1 MPRKSYAQAIADT
14 LYDTLKRD
22 PSVTIVGSYVLGFG
36 PFNPLLNKVRQDFP
50 DRLWDPPTSEAVNA
64 YLGIGAAMAGARPMI
79 DFATAAFSYLAWSPL
94 VNEAGI
100 AHYMTGG
107 AVNVPV
113 VFHMLHGIRGGG
125 GPQHSHSPQA
135 MLWNAAGLQIVL
147 PSTPRDVT
155 GLLRSAFRTRNPVV
169 MIDHYRLM
177 GTEGEVPD
185 EDYEI
190 PFGVADVKRGGRDV
204 TLVATSHMVL
214 IALEAA
220 KTLADDD
227 IDVEV
232 LDPRTLV
239 PFDTAALL
247 DSVGRTGRLVILD
260 ECNLR
265 CGVAAEIAATVA
277 EAGFHSLK
285 APIVRV
291 TRPDVPVPFSP
302 PLEQALTPNAG
313 DVVAAVRKL
322 MAAPV
327 RAA

>member
-1 MPRKSYAQAIADT
+1 MARKSYAQAIADT
-14 LYDTLKRD
+14 LYDTLKSD

-50 DRLWDPPTSEAVNA
+50 DRLWDPPISEAANA

-79 DFATAAFSYLAWSPL
+79 DFATAAFSYLAWSPM

-107 AVNVPV
+107 TVDVPV
-113 VFHMLHGIRGGG
+113 IFHMLHGIRGGG

-135 MLWNAAGLQIVL
+135 MLWNAAGLQIVM
-147 PSTPRDVT
+147 PSTPRDVK

-185 EDYEI
+185 EDYAI
-190 PFGVADVKRGGRDV
+190 PFGVAEVKRSGRDV
-204 TLVATSHMVL
+204 TVVATSHLVL
-214 IALEAA
+214 SALEAA
-220 KTLADDD
+220 DALAKDG

-247 DSVGRTGRLVILD
+247 KSIERTGRLVIAD

-265 CGVAAEIAATVA
+265 CGVAAEIAAIVA
-277 EAGFHSLK
+277 ESGFHALK
-285 APIVRV
+285 APVVRV
-291 TRPDVPVPFSP
+291 TRPDVPIPFSP
-302 PLEQALTPNAG
+302 PLEQALMPKTG
-313 DVVAAVRKL
+313 DLVAAVRKL
-322 MAAPV
+322 MAAPAK
-327 RAA
+327 AA